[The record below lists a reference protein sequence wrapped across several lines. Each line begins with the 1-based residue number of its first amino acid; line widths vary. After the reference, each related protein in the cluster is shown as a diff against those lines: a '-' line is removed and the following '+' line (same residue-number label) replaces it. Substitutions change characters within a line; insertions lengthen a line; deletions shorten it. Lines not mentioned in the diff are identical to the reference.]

1 MTDRGLTLPVLRHQ
15 LVTAVLTL
23 AAPGLQDADF
33 DPAPHLATLLTDAC
47 DATAPVPWLGHTLR
61 TPEEAALTAD
71 LGTALRLHLA
81 ALPPDP
87 TPTDHLRAATWHP
100 VTTTAAHLARLL
112 VRNDHHADTP

>member
-1 MTDRGLTLPVLRHQ
+1 MTDRGLTLPALRHQ

-23 AAPGLQDADF
+23 AAPGLQDAGF

-61 TPEEAALTAD
+61 TSEEAALTAD
-71 LGTALRLHLA
+71 LGTALRHHLA
-81 ALPPDP
+81 TLPPDP
-87 TPTDHLRAATWHP
+87 TPTDHLQAPTWHP

-112 VRNDHHADTP
+112 VHNDHLATTP

>member
-1 MTDRGLTLPVLRHQ
+1 MTDRGLTLPALRHQ

-33 DPAPHLATLLTDAC
+33 DPAPHLAALLTDAC

-61 TPEEAALTAD
+61 TSEEAALTAD
-71 LGTALRLHLA
+71 LGTALRHHLA

-87 TPTDHLRAATWHP
+87 TPTDHLRSPTWLP
-100 VTTTAAHLARLL
+100 ITTTAAHLARLL
-112 VRNDHHADTP
+112 VHNDHAATTP